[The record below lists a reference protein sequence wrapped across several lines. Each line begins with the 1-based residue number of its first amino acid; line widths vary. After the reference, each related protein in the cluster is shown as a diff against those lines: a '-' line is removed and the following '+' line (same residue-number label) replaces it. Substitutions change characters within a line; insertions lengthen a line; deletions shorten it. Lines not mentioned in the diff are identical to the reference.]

1 MLDES
6 PRGDLERKGGGIK
19 RRKTNAEG
27 YTILELP
34 IKDLTYAKSAACEQL
49 LQEEAT
55 RLSPGLWKDVVRA
68 LLL

>member
-6 PRGDLERKGGGIK
+6 PRGDLERKRGGGIT

-34 IKDLTYAKSAACEQL
+34 IKDLTYANSAACEEL

-55 RLSPGLWKDVVRA
+55 RLSPGL
-68 LLL
+68 